1 MPKLPSS
8 PLALS
13 STPSGF
19 SIVDS
24 AELTLIASNAVLL
37 YINESTNA
45 KFNSL
50 EDAADF
56 IIQNNFSRF
65 KDKPARILPK
75 ILARGI
81 IEHLEN
87 NGYMNTKHGDFL
99 TDEENLGYGNIYW
112 RLVRKNSPSDVGPIH
127 ADRWFWDLAGTSFP
141 SSHTRIKVWIP
152 LLQDDSNPSLQILPG
167 SQKKE
172 YKYGFTIDSFRK
184 KKPLLKDADIDRAMI
199 VSPVRIGEAIV
210 FHDSLLHGGRV
221 TSSNRVSIEFTI
233 AQRNI

>member
-1 MPKLPSS
+1 MSKLPSS

-24 AELTLIASNAVLL
+24 TNLTLVASNMVVLH
-37 YINESTNA
+37 INEATNNNFDSIESAA
-45 KFNSL
+45 KFIILN
-50 EDAADF
+50 DF
-56 IIQNNFSRF
+56 SIF
-65 KDKPARILPK
+65 KDKPGRILPK
-75 ILARGI
+75 DIAKQFLK
-81 IEHLEN
+81 HLEED
-87 NGYMNTKHGDFL
+87 GFINTKNGDFV
-99 TDEENLGYGNIYW
+99 TDEENLEYENIYW

-167 SQKKE
+167 SQKKK
-172 YKYGFTIDSFRK
+172 YSYGFTIDSFGK
-184 KKPLLKDADIDRAMI
+184 KKPTFKDVEIELAMI
-199 VSPVRIGEAIV
+199 AAPVRVGEAIV
-210 FHDSLLHGGRV
+210 FHDSLLHGGRT
-221 TSSNRVSIEFTI
+221 TSSDRVSIEFTI